1 MYLKLLKHEWKS
13 SSKLLITLSACILGI
28 ALLAGL
34 DLRLIISTLGS
45 ESDSSFG
52 TILMIP
58 AFLFMFIAIFSLGLY
73 CSGVLIILL
82 YRFYKSRFTDEGY
95 LTFTLPVKTE
105 HIFLSSALHML
116 IWEIIC
122 VIVVLTSALIIIFTG
137 IPISEIGYEEFA
149 YAMSTFFSELGILFD
164 SKVFQIY
171 MIVLPIAMIASGV
184 LLPMSCVVIGS
195 AIAKKHKILAT
206 IGIYYGCSTVTGIIS
221 GMISAITTIMIIQSA
236 ADPAILEMITPLLTT
251 ILPLLMGI
259 AGYFLSI
266 HLRKN
271 KLNLP

>member
-1 MYLKLLKHEWKS
+1 
-13 SSKLLITLSACILGI
+13 
-28 ALLAGL
+28 
-34 DLRLIISTLGS
+34 
-45 ESDSSFG
+45 
-52 TILMIP
+52 
-58 AFLFMFIAIFSLGLY
+58 MFIAIFSLGLY
-73 CSGVLIILL
+73 CTGVLIILL

-105 HIFLSSALHML
+105 HIFLSSALHIL

-137 IPISEIGYEEFA
+137 IPISEIGYKEFA

-206 IGIYYGCSTVTGIIS
+206 IGIYYGCSTVTSIIS

-236 ADPAILEMITPLLTT
+236 ADPAILEMITPLLTS
-251 ILPLLMGI
+251 IIPLLMGI

-266 HLRKN
+266 HLLKN